1 MDYAIP
7 FNKPFRSG
15 NELEYVSQA
24 VTAGDISGDGEFAK
38 RCSTLL
44 ETQFGIKKVL
54 LTPSCT
60 AALEM
65 SIMILGIGA
74 GDEVIMPSFTFVS
87 TANAVVRAGATPVF
101 VDVDCRTL
109 NIDPACIRA
118 AITERTR
125 AIIPVHYAG
134 VGCDMDAVME
144 IAVEFDLKVIED
156 AAQGVNAFHR
166 SQTLGTIGDLGA
178 YSFHQTKNFSCGEG
192 GALCIND
199 ETLIERAEI
208 VREKGTNRSQFLQG
222 TVDKYTWVD
231 IGSSYLPS
239 ELTAAFLL
247 GQLEAVDAITQQRRE
262 CYQRYMELFKNSAEA
277 GKMTLPSIPDACR
290 SNYHLFHV
298 LVPTPQQ
305 RQGLISRL
313 NAQGIHAVFHYVP
326 LHSSPMGIALN
337 SEQPALPVTESCS
350 DRLVRLPIYPGLTMQ
365 QQDRIVA
372 EVQAF
377 L

>member
-1 MDYAIP
+1 VDYAIP

-15 NELEYVSQA
+15 YELDYVSQA
-24 VTAGDISGDGEFAK
+24 VAAGDISGDGEFSR

-44 ETQFGIKKVL
+44 ETQFGIKKIL

-101 VDVDCRTL
+101 VDIDCRTL
-109 NIDPACIRA
+109 NIDPACIQK

-134 VGCDMDAVME
+134 VGCDMDAIME
-144 IAVEFDLKVIED
+144 IATEYKLQVIED
-156 AAQGVNAFHR
+156 AAQGVSAFHH
-166 SQTLGTIGDLGA
+166 SQTLGAIGALGT

-199 ETLIERAEI
+199 EALIERAEI

-231 IGSSYLPS
+231 VGSSYLPS

-247 GQLEAVDAITQQRRE
+247 GQLEAVDTIIQQRRK
-262 CYQRYMELFKNSAEA
+262 CYQRYMDAFQDLADA
-277 GKMTLPSIPDACR
+277 GKLTLPSIPTACQ
-290 SNYHLFHV
+290 SNYHLFHI
-298 LVPTPQQ
+298 LVPTPEQ
-305 RQGLISRL
+305 RSGLISRL
-313 NAQGIHAVFHYVP
+313 NEQGIHAVFHYVP

-337 SEQPALPVTESCS
+337 NEQPPLPVTESCS
-350 DRLVRLPIYPGLTMQ
+350 ERLVRLPIYPGLTAE

>member
-15 NELEYVSQA
+15 SELDYVSQA

-134 VGCDMDAVME
+134 VGCDMDAIME
-144 IAVEFDLKVIED
+144 IAAEYNLQVIED
-156 AAQGVNAFHR
+156 AAQGVNACHH
-166 SQTLGTIGDLGA
+166 SQTLGAIGALGA

-199 ETLIERAEI
+199 EALIERAEI

-231 IGSSYLPS
+231 VGSSYLPS

-247 GQLEAVDAITQQRRE
+247 GQLEAVETITQQRRE
-262 CYQRYMELFKNSAEA
+262 CYQRYMELFQGSAEA
-277 GKMTLPSIPDACR
+277 GKMTLPSIPAACR
-290 SNYHLFHV
+290 SNYHLFHI
-298 LVPTPQQ
+298 LLPTPQQ

-313 NAQGIHAVFHYVP
+313 NEQGIHAVFHYVP
-326 LHSSPMGIALN
+326 LHSSPMGISLN

-350 DRLVRLPIYPGLTMQ
+350 ERLVRLPIYPGLTTE

>member
-15 NELEYVSQA
+15 NELDYLSQA
-24 VTAGDISGDGEFAK
+24 VSAEDISGDGEFSK

-44 ETQFGIKKVL
+44 ETQFGIKKIL

-109 NIDPACIRA
+109 NIDPACIRT

-134 VGCDMDAVME
+134 VGCDMAAIME
-144 IAVEFDLKVIED
+144 IAAEFNLQVIED
-156 AAQGVNAFHR
+156 AAQGVNAFHH
-166 SQTLGTIGDLGA
+166 SQPLGAIGALGT
-178 YSFHQTKNFSCGEG
+178 YSFHQTKNVSCGEG

-199 ETLIERAEI
+199 EALIERAEI
-208 VREKGTNRSQFLQG
+208 IREKGTNRSQFLQG
-222 TVDKYTWVD
+222 TVDKYTWIDV
-231 IGSSYLPS
+231 GSSYLPS

-247 GQLEAVDAITQQRRE
+247 GQLEAVDTITQQRRE
-262 CYQRYMELFKNSAEA
+262 CYQRYMESLQGLAEA
-277 GKMTLPSIPDACR
+277 GKMTLPSIPDGCR
-290 SNYHLFHV
+290 SNYHLFHI
-298 LVPTPQQ
+298 LVPTSEQ

-313 NAQGIHAVFHYVP
+313 NEQGIHAVFHYVP

-337 SEQPALPVTESCS
+337 SEQPSLPVTESCS
-350 DRLVRLPIYPGLTMQ
+350 ERLVRLPIYPGLTAE
-365 QQDRIVA
+365 QQDLIVA

>member
-7 FNKPFRSG
+7 FNKPFLSG
-15 NELEYVSQA
+15 NELDYVSQA
-24 VTAGDISGDGEFAK
+24 VSGGDISGDGEFSR

-44 ETQFGIKKVL
+44 ESQFGIKKVL

-101 VDVDCRTL
+101 VDIDCCTL
-109 NIDPACIRA
+109 NIDPACIRT

-134 VGCDMDAVME
+134 VGCDMDAIMA
-144 IAVEFDLKVIED
+144 IAAEFNLQVIED
-156 AAQGVNAFHR
+156 AAQGVNAFHHT
-166 SQTLGTIGDLGA
+166 QTLGAIGALGT

-199 ETLIERAEI
+199 EALIERAEI

-222 TVDKYTWVD
+222 TVDKYTWIDV
-231 IGSSYLPS
+231 GSSYLPN

-247 GQLEAVDAITQQRRE
+247 GQLEAVDTITQQRRE
-262 CYQRYMELFKNSAEA
+262 CYQRYMKSFQGLAEA
-277 GKMTLPSIPDACR
+277 GKMTLPTIPDACR
-290 SNYHLFHV
+290 SNYHLFHI

-313 NAQGIHAVFHYVP
+313 NEQGIQAVFHYVP
-326 LHSSPMGIALN
+326 LHCSPMGITLN

-350 DRLVRLPIYPGLTMQ
+350 ERLVRLPIYPGLTNE
-365 QQDRIVA
+365 QQDRIMA